1 MLLLLPLML
10 LVAVVVKGL
19 WLLVPLIAGVDLPG
33 RWQRSRCLWRRHMLR
48 CCCYHKLLLLQVVDS
63 FTPAAL
69 QFRVTAGRFAGAVCC
84 VHVLVPWFG
93 PHLEHFSRLPSL

>member
-19 WLLVPLIAGVDLPG
+19 LLVVPLIAGIDLQG
-33 RWQRSRCLWRRHMLR
+33 WWQCSRCLWRRRRL
-48 CCCYHKLLLLQVVDS
+48 CCCYQRLLLQVIDS

-69 QFRVTAGRFAGAVCC
+69 QFRVAASRSVGVVC
-84 VHVLVPWFG
+84 
-93 PHLEHFSRLPSL
+93 